1 MSTTSTPS
9 ASIITLTGEDLLANN
24 NGDKNPN
31 IFEKYFGGFD
41 LDNAIIPAISSF
53 SNEDWHAKILGSDQY
68 DPESLAI
75 QTVALKSS
83 ANSILTISKQGSYP
97 TDIQAHSHWSLS
109 CNFNNATNSV
119 KFSSTNT
126 YDMKD
131 DSITGSGGN
140 DMYEL
145 YTYTNLGEIG
155 NADDVIVSR
164 SHTSHGVTT
173 DNKGKTTEKATF
185 IDSTNYSGNGYN
197 LSVSTKT
204 VRNGSGTNPFQ
215 INSYQETQ
223 NTSVSQYKFSSID
236 DKFSISLTGSMESK
250 LSLDTAI
257 FKITLNGINLIT
269 SGYSLT
275 TTKVTYVDEGIVDDS
290 GMTIK
295 GLSNAQHNLSNYS
308 FPINKMQADIM
319 NRVVPNIM
327 KGDNNIKIKNT
338 DGFELNAGEGKDT
351 VVGGIGNDTITGGA
365 GTDKLTG
372 GKGTDTFVF
381 SQMDFFSYNINED
394 LVYNKSVDV
403 ITDFN
408 LKEHDNLDFGDLGE
422 LSFYTSINEAK
433 QDNAHLFYVKGTGNI
448 YFNTS
453 STDGFTPTVIITL
466 TGKAAVNAEMTDFNY
481 PIV

>member
-1 MSTTSTPS
+1 
-9 ASIITLTGEDLLANN
+9 
-24 NGDKNPN
+24 
-31 IFEKYFGGFD
+31 
-41 LDNAIIPAISSF
+41 
-53 SNEDWHAKILGSDQY
+53 
-68 DPESLAI
+68 
-75 QTVALKSS
+75 
-83 ANSILTISKQGSYP
+83 
-97 TDIQAHSHWSLS
+97 
-109 CNFNNATNSV
+109 
-119 KFSSTNT
+119 
-126 YDMKD
+126 MKD